1 MLWESG
7 SPQAFLA
14 LLKTANSLGRFHGQ
28 TQSTSEV
35 GTIAGPASRTKKEKL
50 MLNLPAENARPGLGR
65 VASLVAV
72 FLLVMSACPVFAQA
86 PQKTHIK
93 FVNVADSTQGLSQFS
108 QFPAINNRGAVAFV
122 ATQSGT
128 EQGVFKWDDRGL
140 RTIASTADARFSFF
154 TDDVVINAS
163 GVVGFRAI
171 LPTGRAAG
179 IFTSDGSNLKT
190 IVNSKDQGLSGP
202 SMGAPSINASGTVA
216 FQASRSGLASTII
229 FTGEGGPLTTVLDV
243 LTSNFKSFGAVA
255 INRAGQIV
263 FGATQKD
270 RSAGV
275 FVVTPKSDEMGKD
288 GKSSGSADVIDIVDT
303 NNPDFFGFGDPVI
316 NDAGVVAD
324 SGGGG
329 TRVEIFSA
337 DATGI
342 TARTDPASPIF
353 GDFEHPSIN
362 NRNGVAFSTF
372 ETNGGQGI
380 FVELTGGASPVAVLQ
395 TGDPLFGSTVTA
407 VSVGRFAFNDHF
419 RLALEYELEDGRSG
433 IAIAHLQANQE
444 DQGEQSEN

>member
-1 MLWESG
+1 
-7 SPQAFLA
+7 
-14 LLKTANSLGRFHGQ
+14 
-28 TQSTSEV
+28 
-35 GTIAGPASRTKKEKL
+35 
-50 MLNLPAENARPGLGR
+50 MLNLPAENARRALGR
-65 VASLVAV
+65 VASLAAM
-72 FLLVMSACPVFAQA
+72 FLLVVSACPAMAQA
-86 PQKTHIK
+86 PQKTHIE
-93 FVNVADSTQGLSQFS
+93 FANVADITQGLSQFS

-140 RTIASTADARFSFF
+140 RTIASTTDARFSLF

-171 LPTGRAAG
+171 LTTGRRAAG
-179 IFTSDGSNLKT
+179 IFTSDGLDIKT
-190 IVNSKDQGLSGP
+190 IATSTDQGLSGP

-216 FQASRSGLASTII
+216 FQAARSGLASTII
-229 FTGEGGPLTTVLDV
+229 FTGDGGPLTTVLDV
-243 LTSNFKSFGAVA
+243 LNSNFKSFGAVA

-275 FVVTPKSDEMGKD
+275 FVVTPKSYEMGKD
-288 GKSSGSADVIDIVDT
+288 GGSSGPGNVIDIVDT
-303 NNPDFFGFGDPVI
+303 HNPDFFQFGDPVI
-316 NDAGVVAD
+316 NDAGIVAD
-324 SGGGG
+324 FAGVAAGGEVFSG
-329 TRVEIFSA
+329 
-337 DATGI
+337 DAKGLTV
-342 TARTDPASPIF
+342 RTDPTNGLFA
-353 GDFEHPSIN
+353 DFEHPSIN
-362 NRNGVAFSTF
+362 NRSAVAFSTF
-372 ETNGGQGI
+372 QTNGGQGI

-419 RLALEYELEDGRSG
+419 RLAFEYELEDGRSG
-433 IAIAHLQANQE
+433 IAIAHLQVDQE

>member
-14 LLKTANSLGRFHGQ
+14 LPKTANSIGRFHGQ

-35 GTIAGPASRTKKEKL
+35 GAIAVPASRTKKEKV
-50 MLNLPAENARPGLGR
+50 MLNLSAVNASPALRR
-65 VASLVAV
+65 VATLAAV
-72 FLLVMSACPVFAQA
+72 FLLVASTCPALAEA

-93 FVNVADSTQGLSQFS
+93 FANVADSTQGLSQFS

-122 ATQSGT
+122 ATQSDAT
-128 EQGVFKWDDRGL
+128 QDVFKWDDRGL
-140 RTIASTADARFSFF
+140 RTIASTTDARFSLF

-179 IFTSDGSNLKT
+179 IFTSDGSDLKT
-190 IVNSKDQGLSGP
+190 IVNSTDQGLSGP
-202 SMGAPSINASGTVA
+202 SMGAPSINASGTIA
-216 FQASRSGLASTII
+216 FQASRSGLTSTIV
-229 FTGEGGPLTTVLDV
+229 FTGNGGPLTTVLDA
-243 LTSNFKSFGAVA
+243 LNSNFKSFGAVA
-255 INRAGQIV
+255 INSAGQIV
-263 FGATQKD
+263 FTGTQKD
-270 RSAGV
+270 RTAGI
-275 FVVTPKSDEMGKD
+275 FVVTPKREGTEKD
-288 GKSSGSADVIDIVDT
+288 GGSSGSTNLIDIVDT

-337 DATGI
+337 DANGI
-342 TARTDPASPIF
+342 TARTDPSSAIF
-353 GDFEHPSIN
+353 ADFEHPSIN
-362 NRNGVAFSTF
+362 NHGSVAFSTF

-380 FVELTGGASPVAVLQ
+380 FGELTGGTSPVAVLQ
-395 TGDPLFGSTVTA
+395 TGDTLFGSTVTA

-419 RLALEYELEDGRSG
+419 QLAFEYELEDGRSG
-433 IAIAHLQANQE
+433 IAIAHLQV
-444 DQGEQSEN
+444 DGE

>member
-1 MLWESG
+1 
-7 SPQAFLA
+7 
-14 LLKTANSLGRFHGQ
+14 
-28 TQSTSEV
+28 V
-35 GTIAGPASRTKKEKL
+35 GTIAVPASQLKKEKV
-50 MLNLPAENARPGLGR
+50 MLNLLLQNARTAVGR
-65 VASLVAV
+65 LTTLAAV
-72 FLLVMSACPVFAQA
+72 FLLVLSACQAFAQ
-86 PQKTHIK
+86 THIE

-122 ATQSGT
+122 ATESDATQD
-128 EQGVFKWDDRGL
+128 VFKWDDRGL
-140 RTIASTADARFSFF
+140 RTIASTIDKRFSLF
-154 TDDVVINAS
+154 TDDVVINPA

-171 LPTGRAAG
+171 LTTGRRAAG
-179 IFTSDGSNLKT
+179 IFTSDGLDFRT
-190 IVNSKDQGLSGP
+190 IVNSTDQGLSGP

-229 FTGEGGPLTTVLDV
+229 FSGDGGPLTTVIDALN
-243 LTSNFKSFGAVA
+243 SNFKSFGAVA

-263 FGATQKD
+263 FEGTQKD
-270 RSAGV
+270 RTAGI
-275 FVVTPKSDEMGKD
+275 FVITPKSDGKEKD
-288 GKSSGSADVIDIVDT
+288 GGTAPGSPTLVDIIDT
-303 NNPDFFGFGDPVI
+303 NNLDFFDFGDPVI

-329 TRVEIFSA
+329 PRVEIFSA
-337 DATGI
+337 DAKGI

-353 GDFEHPSIN
+353 AEFEHPSIN
-362 NRNGVAFSTF
+362 NRGAVAFSTF

-395 TGDPLFGSTVTA
+395 TGDALFGSRVTA

-419 RLALEYELEDGRSG
+419 RLVFEYELEDGRSG
-433 IAIAHLQANQE
+433 IAIAHLQGDQD

>member
-1 MLWESG
+1 L
-7 SPQAFLA
+7 P
-14 LLKTANSLGRFHGQ
+14 KTANSIGRFHGQ

-35 GTIAGPASRTKKEKL
+35 GAIAVPASRTKKEKV
-50 MLNLPAENARPGLGR
+50 MLNLSAVNASPALRR
-65 VASLVAV
+65 VATLAAV
-72 FLLVMSACPVFAQA
+72 FLLVASTCPALAEA

-93 FVNVADSTQGLSQFS
+93 FANVADNTQGLSQCS

-122 ATQSGT
+122 ATQSDAT
-128 EQGVFKWDDRGL
+128 QDVFKWDDRGL
-140 RTIASTADARFSFF
+140 RSIASTTDDRFSFF

-179 IFTSDGSNLKT
+179 IFTSDGSDLKT
-190 IVNSKDQGLSGP
+190 IVNSTDQGLSGP
-202 SMGAPSINASGTVA
+202 SMGTPSINASGTVA

-229 FTGEGGPLTTVLDV
+229 FTGNGGALTTVLDV

-255 INRAGQIV
+255 INRSGQIV
-263 FGATQKD
+263 FEGTLKD
-270 RSAGV
+270 RTAGI
-275 FVVTPKSDEMGKD
+275 FVISPKVDETEKD
-288 GKSSGSADVIDIVDT
+288 GGTPPASASLVDIVDT

-337 DATGI
+337 DANGI
-342 TARTDPASPIF
+342 TARTDPSSAIF
-353 GDFEHPSIN
+353 ADFEHPSIN
-362 NRNGVAFSTF
+362 NHGSVAFSTF

-380 FVELTGGASPVAVLQ
+380 FGELTGGTSPVAVLQ
-395 TGDPLFGSTVTA
+395 TGDTLFGSTVTA

-419 RLALEYELEDGRSG
+419 QLAFEYELEDGRSG
-433 IAIAHLQANQE
+433 VAIAHLQVDGNDQE
-444 DQGEQSEN
+444 EQPEN